1 MQKMGEHMAGD
12 DCYWIGFG
20 DIHGNVDRLSEIDAL
35 AGARSVLISGDLTN
49 NGDAR
54 TAGEVLEAV
63 RMINPN
69 VYAQYGNMDLPEVNV
84 FLDAQ
89 GLNLHARTRVLDP
102 GDASAPA
109 VGVIGLGASTPT
121 PFGTPSEYPDSQMA
135 AWLENAAEQA
145 QGFPLLIL
153 VTHTPPF
160 DTATDRLSFG
170 QHVGSPAVRAF
181 IEKRQPDI
189 CLTGHIHESQAV
201 DTIGKTVIVNPGA
214 LADGGY
220 ARIERTKD
228 KLKITLEHI

>member
-1 MQKMGEHMAGD
+1 MAAD

-20 DIHGNVDRLSEIDAL
+20 DIHGNMERFGEIDAL
-35 AGARSVLISGDLTN
+35 AGARGVLVSGDLTN

-54 TAGEVLEAV
+54 MAGEVLEAI

-84 FLDAQ
+84 FLEAQ
-89 GLNLHARTRVLDP
+89 GWNLHARTRTLDS
-102 GDASAPA
+102 GDGALPA
-109 VGVIGLGASTPT
+109 VGVVGLGASTPT

-135 AWLENAAEQA
+135 AWLKNVAEQA
-145 QGFPLLIL
+145 SKFPLLIL
-153 VTHTPPF
+153 VSHTPPY
-160 DTATDRLSFG
+160 DTSTDCLSFG

-181 IEKRQPDI
+181 IEQYQPDV

-220 ARIERTKD
+220 VRIQRVKD
-228 KLKITLEHI
+228 KLEIALEHI